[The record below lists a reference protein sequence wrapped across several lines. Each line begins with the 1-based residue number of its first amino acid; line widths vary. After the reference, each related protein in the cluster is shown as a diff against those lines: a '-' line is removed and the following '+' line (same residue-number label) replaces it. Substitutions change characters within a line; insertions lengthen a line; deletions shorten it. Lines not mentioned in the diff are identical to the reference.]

1 MKLLMRWV
9 LAIAV
14 LLPMA
19 AQASLTA
26 SIAYFKI
33 DSGDLDANH
42 LCCSAAQ
49 AEVQNTLGPDGLP
62 MLLSTYG
69 GITPHDVNGA
79 GELTYW
85 SPGFNTHVT
94 ATGSSTVSLP
104 FSNSHMY
111 NPNGTGGSDGGS
123 NGFLSAIISATL
135 STPVAETVSFTIASD
150 DNAFVFIDGQ
160 VVCNDGGV
168 HGAAAVPCTSQLLG
182 AGNHSLLLF
191 YDDLNTTGAVLD
203 FTVNTQNVSTTPPP
217 ANGVPEPASLALAA
231 AALLMAGLA
240 GRRTTRR

>member
-1 MKLLMRWV
+1 MKILMRLV
-9 LAIAV
+9 LAVAV

-26 SIAYFKI
+26 TISYFKI
-33 DSGDLDANH
+33 DSGDADANH

-69 GITPHDVNGA
+69 GITPHDVNA
-79 GELTYW
+79 SHELTYW

-111 NPNGTGGSDGGS
+111 NPNGTGGGDGGS

-135 STPVAETVSFTIASD
+135 STPVDETVSFTIASD

-182 AGNHSLLLF
+182 AGNHSLQLF
-191 YDDLNTTGAVLD
+191 YDDLNTTGAELD
-203 FTVNTQNVSTTPPP
+203 FTVNTQNVSTAPPP
-217 ANGVPEPASLALAA
+217 PTNGVPEPASLALAA
-231 AALLMAGLA
+231 AALLVAGMA
-240 GRRTTRR
+240 GRRGRR